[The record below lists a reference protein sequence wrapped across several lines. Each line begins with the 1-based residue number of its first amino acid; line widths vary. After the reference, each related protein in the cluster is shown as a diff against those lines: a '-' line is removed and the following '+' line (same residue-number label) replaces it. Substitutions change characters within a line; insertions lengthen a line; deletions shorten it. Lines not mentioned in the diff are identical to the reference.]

1 MEELIEKV
9 ENLKASLDDCDKVK
23 RIKSINRKIMKDK
36 ELLNLIKK
44 YNETIDE
51 AIKKEIINHKLFLDY
66 KHEETELNL
75 LIMDI
80 NSRLKDINSKG
91 KCSK

>member
-9 ENLKASLDDCDKVK
+9 ENLKTSLDTCDKVK

-44 YNETIDE
+44 YNETMDE
-51 AIKKEIINHKLFLDY
+51 DIKKEIINHKLFLDY

>member
-23 RIKSINRKIMKDK
+23 RIKAINRKIMKDK

-44 YNETIDE
+44 YNETMDE
-51 AIKKEIINHKLFLDY
+51 TIKKEIINHKLFLDY

-80 NSRLKDINSKG
+80 NSRLKEINSKG
-91 KCSK
+91 KCGK

>member
-9 ENLKASLDDCDKVK
+9 ENLKDSLDTCDKVK
-23 RIKSINRKIMKDK
+23 RIKSINSEIMKDK
-36 ELLNLIKK
+36 DLLELIKK
-44 YNETIDE
+44 YNETLDE
-51 AIKKEIINHKLFLDY
+51 SIKKEIINHKLFLDY

-80 NSRLKDINSKG
+80 NSRLKEINSKG
-91 KCSK
+91 KCGK

>member
-23 RIKSINRKIMKDK
+23 RIKSINSEIMQDK

-44 YNETIDE
+44 YNETMDE